1 VLFDQQIKFMIIILL
16 LQKRFDNR
24 ESRTDDVASIMDL
37 KRSIA
42 LKDIKVKKLLGDF
55 LIMEIKNI
63 CKFE

>member
-1 VLFDQQIKFMIIILL
+1 MIFILL

-42 LKDIKVKKLLGDF
+42 LKDIKVKKLLGGF
-55 LIMEIKNI
+55 LIIEIKNI
-63 CKFE
+63 YKFE